1 MVTVEFYEG
10 VAHEKLIGAVYLE
23 EKRLL
28 ENVEIVG
35 RAICTARRMNAVD
48 CAILDQEGSLT
59 DSIVVFRK
67 R

>member
-10 VAHEKLIGAVYLE
+10 VAHEKLIGAVYLD
-23 EKRLL
+23 EKRML
-28 ENVEIVG
+28 ENVELVG
-35 RAICTARRMNAVD
+35 RAICTAREMNAVD
-48 CAILDQEGSLT
+48 CAILDQDGNLT

>member
-23 EKRLL
+23 SKRLM
-28 ENVEIVG
+28 ENVELVG
-35 RAICTARRMNAVD
+35 RAICAARKMNAVD
-48 CAILDQEGSLT
+48 CAILDQDGNLT
-59 DSIVVFRK
+59 DSIVVFWK

>member
-1 MVTVEFYEG
+1 MVTVEVYEG
-10 VAHEKLIGAVYLE
+10 VAHEKLIGAVYLD

-28 ENVEIVG
+28 ENVELVG
-35 RAICTARRMNAVD
+35 RAVCVARKMNAVD
-48 CAILDQEGSLT
+48 CVILDQDGNLT

>member
-10 VAHEKLIGAVYLE
+10 VAHEKLIGAVYLD
-23 EKRLL
+23 EKRLID
-28 ENVEIVG
+28 NVEIVG
-35 RAICTARRMNAVD
+35 RAICAARKMNAVD
-48 CAILDQEGSLT
+48 CAILNQDGNLT